1 MRNYPIYKIPTDHE
15 ALSIGK
21 NRTTDKYVMLV
32 KASNKNND
40 PKISY
45 GKQEGRIDIST
56 LFAIEFE
63 SSRQVDA
70 YINIFNDL
78 YRRLKKEGK

>member
-1 MRNYPIYKIPTDHE
+1 MRNYPIYKIPTDQE
-15 ALSIGK
+15 LLSIGK
-21 NRTTDKYVMLV
+21 NKTTDKYVMLI
-32 KASNKNND
+32 KASSKNNE

-45 GKQEGRIDIST
+45 SKQEGRIDVST

-63 SSRQVDA
+63 SSKQVDA
-70 YINIFNDL
+70 YINVFNDL